1 MIEHFAIKQYLSFIK
16 TVALNVTL
24 LILSKWNACSAIVC
38 ALDSDSIFRTVLSTA
53 TTIREKTM
61 TNLWCI
67 NEMVGQKWNKLLF
80 LFFYFI
86 GPEKC
91 SCPTGA
97 TANIFSIYKN
107 PCGKM
112 IINQFCI
119 DFQTFSGL
127 NWILFPNFT
136 IAQFIYQMISFS
148 FCIDISCSK
157 IEPFQYD

>member
-1 MIEHFAIKQYLSFIK
+1 MKRMLCDCVCIGQWQHLSDRSFNSNNNKKKKLWQIFD
-16 TVALNVTL
+16 A
-24 LILSKWNACSAIVC
+24 SMKWLARN
-38 ALDSDSIFRTVLSTA
+38 
-53 TTIREKTM
+53 E
-61 TNLWCI
+61 I
-67 NEMVGQKWNKLLF
+67 NY
-80 LFFYFI
+80 FFFSFI

-107 PCGKM
+107 SCGKM

-136 IAQFIYQMISFS
+136 IAQFIYQIISFS
-148 FCIDISCSK
+148 FCTDISCFK